1 MKRNHQSP
9 FVYSWVIIPR
19 ARSLCYNRIMKTVPT
34 LLTLDRFELSDQLE
48 LFQPYYDRIQIDIA
62 DGILVPNVTT
72 QIDELSD
79 LISQGHV
86 EINSKMSFDFHL
98 MVKNFKAELSKIEKL
113 IAQNIQINTVLVN
126 ASLQPKI
133 DNLIKEFNISI
144 GLDVSP
150 STEIDDIASHYD
162 LSKFSHIQIMTVEP
176 GFQGSPF
183 LPDMLNKITQL
194 RDHHYSGEILI
205 DGGVNSKTIPTIRTC
220 KNPPDVICIGS
231 YLTKAGDDLGSRV
244 DFLKKLE

>member
-1 MKRNHQSP
+1 
-9 FVYSWVIIPR
+9 
-19 ARSLCYNRIMKTVPT
+19 MKTVPT

-48 LFQPYYDRIQIDIA
+48 LFQPYYDRIQIDVA

-72 QIDELSD
+72 QIDELSE

-86 EINSKMSFDFHL
+86 EIGPNTTFDFHL
-98 MVKNFKAELSKIEKL
+98 MVKNFKAELSKIKQL
-113 IAQNIQINTVLVN
+113 MTQNIKVNTVLIN
-126 ASLQPKI
+126 ASLHPKI
-133 DNLIKEFNISI
+133 DDLVKEFNISI

-150 STEIDDIASHYD
+150 STEIDGIASHYD

-183 LPDMLNKITQL
+183 LPEMLNKITQL

-205 DGGVNSKTIPTIRTC
+205 DGGVNSKTIPTIQLH
-220 KNPPDVICIGS
+220 KNQPDIICVGS
-231 YLTKAGDDLGSRV
+231 FLTKAGDDLGSRV
-244 DFLKKLE
+244 SQLKLLE